1 MATRPANVPGTL
13 GHARNPST
21 GSDLSTSS
29 NEDKQEEPS
38 RQILSALLDSLTGC
52 GYPSIQYRGQGDV
65 ASRAL
70 SIPLGTESKCLA
82 YNDGG
87 LYLTR
92 QGEYTGS
99 DRYGTIPLL
108 SLEAKRR
115 HAGNIRR
122 SAGEEERYSAE
133 ILAQEVAQ
141 LLGQAMEH
149 VTQIDC
155 CRDQEA
161 FILSLHGTHLKLTAA
176 HFTADYLRHV
186 NSPLMSET
194 ETLWVRRS
202 KPHDLKTQQGRA
214 GALQLCIGVYE
225 YLWSG
230 RAEIGLLQKI
240 FE

>member
-38 RQILSALLDSLTGC
+38 RQILSALLDSLTG
-52 GYPSIQYRGQGDV
+52 S
-65 ASRAL
+65 SRAL